1 MNTQITPLEIPLK
14 GTATQLFIRTSTD
27 GIHNPTGMIYWQAL
41 NEEGKELASGNIPLT
56 VEEVEAWGDS
66 MEYIENLVLDRLN
79 LTKLVTDKHK

>member
-1 MNTQITPLEIPLK
+1 MNTQIQPLEIPFK

-27 GIHNPTGMIYWQAL
+27 GIYNTTGMIYWQAL

-66 MEYIENLVLDRLN
+66 MDYIEKLVLKRLN
-79 LTKLVTDKHK
+79 LTLK

>member
-1 MNTQITPLEIPLK
+1 MNTQIQPLEIPLK

-41 NEEGKELASGNIPLT
+41 SEEGKELASGNIPLT

-66 MEYIENLVLDRLN
+66 MEYIENLVLNKLG
-79 LTKLVTDKHK
+79 LTKNQ

>member
-1 MNTQITPLEIPLK
+1 MNTNIQINPVTIPLK

-41 NEEGKELASGNIPLT
+41 SKEGKELASGNIPLT

-66 MEYIENLVLDRLN
+66 MEYIENLVLKRLN
-79 LTKLVTDKHK
+79 LTLK

>member
-1 MNTQITPLEIPLK
+1 MNTQSTTLEISFNCTSLL
-14 GTATQLFIRTSTD
+14 LFIRTSKE

-41 NEEGKELASGNIPLT
+41 SEEGKELVSGNISLT

-79 LTKLVTDKHK
+79 LTLK